1 MSNEISKYYSTF
13 LKIEKDDKTGRPKDR
28 RPLQVPKSNFGITLI
43 ALIITIIVLLILAGV
58 TLNMLMGENGIFGK
72 AKWSKFVTEYRAVE
86 EAEHLYELNNNLEQ
100 KEESNKYAI
109 TNEEVEPEGTL
120 LKTIQY
126 VEKNIE
132 IKLYKI
138 DKEKINISDVKDDYV
153 ININSGKIYKVK
165 GEKYKGNTY
174 HLPEYGINSNGEAE
188 EGEKIDTKT
197 TIYLNI
203 NETKHINDEWR
214 DISGDDLEWKTS
226 DDTVVTVDN
235 DGNIT
240 GVAKGEATVILRHK
254 IIANDNI
261 TEDGNE
267 AENSEKQ
274 EFKIIVADGIP
285 KEFTITMENKE
296 IYEYETATM
305 EVKIDG
311 ISIGTNYIEF
321 SSSDNNI
328 VEINARGEIVGTG
341 VGNAEITAVWKSDK
355 TKTASAKITV
365 KQNNNLAINK
375 TKLNM
380 AITQIV
386 QLNAKYNESNV
397 TKTAK
402 WESEN
407 EDIATVINGKVTAKS
422 LGTTKIKVTSN
433 NQTKY
438 CDIEVKDLVSEIYT
452 IEDLSL
458 LQTQVAAGINFQDKT
473 VKLINNLDFKNNVN
487 YESTESEE
495 YKKYYTNYNS
505 GIYTVDSSWIAIG
518 ASTSKY
524 FKGTFDGQGKT
535 IKNLYINATTAY
547 QGLFGYSNGGTF
559 KNMNFENTNII
570 STKGNVGTVIGYGNN
585 VTITNCNNNGTL
597 ETTAYNIGGI
607 AGAVYNLSIIR
618 NCTNRGTVTGTGYY
632 STTYYYGDVGGVFG
646 VVSSAGEINIE
657 NCTNYSEVNGKYNYV
672 AGISGR
678 YFSKDGKISNCL
690 NEGNITSNKQYTGG
704 ISGNLGINLNNGNL
718 RRNGTISD
726 SVNKGN
732 ITSTGI
738 YTGGITGTVSC
749 SSIMQNTQNYGN
761 VSNTGKDDGNRA
773 CCGGITGNMNPIG
786 TNIIKNSN
794 NYGEVNVDY
803 CYTGG
808 IVGWAQKGEILN
820 CTNEK
825 KVTGKRSGVGGIAGQ
840 IGRSD
845 SSYKVN
851 AEIKNC
857 INKGDVEITGTG
869 VTSSSAGGISGAITQ
884 SSSISYCGNIGNIK
898 TNGYNLSNDKSGRV
912 GRNSWSNGISRYKFG
927 NILL

>member
-1 MSNEISKYYSTF
+1 
-13 LKIEKDDKTGRPKDR
+13 
-28 RPLQVPKSNFGITLI
+28 
-43 ALIITIIVLLILAGV
+43 
-58 TLNMLMGENGIFGK
+58 MLMGENGIFGK

-100 KEESNKYAI
+100 IEKSNKYAI
-109 TNEEVEPEGTL
+109 INEEVEPEGTL
-120 LKTIQY
+120 LETIKY
-126 VEKNIE
+126 IEKNNE

-174 HLPEYGINSNGEAE
+174 HLPEYGINRNGEAE

-240 GVAKGEATVILRHK
+240 GVAKGEATIILRHK

-267 AENSEKQ
+267 GENSEKQ

-285 KEFTITMENKE
+285 KEFTITMEDKE
-296 IYEYETATM
+296 IYEYETAAM

-311 ISIGTNYIEF
+311 ISIGTNYVEF

-422 LGTTKIKVTSN
+422 LGITKIKVISN

-495 YKKYYTNYNS
+495 YKKYYTNYNA
-505 GIYTVDSSWIAIG
+505 GIYTVDSSWTAIG

-559 KNMNFENTNII
+559 INMNFENTNII

-607 AGAVYNLSIIR
+607 AGAVYNSSIIR

-657 NCTNYSEVNGKYNYV
+657 NCTNYSEVKGKYSFV

-690 NEGNITSNKQYTGG
+690 NEGNISSNRQNTGG
-704 ISGNLGINLNNGNL
+704 ISGNIGVYLNSNF

-732 ITSTGI
+732 ITSTGSN
-738 YTGGITGTVSC
+738 TGGITGVVVNN
-749 SSIMQNTQNYGN
+749 SIIQNTQNYGN
-761 VSNTGKDDGNRA
+761 ISNTGKDGENRSL
-773 CCGGITGNMNPIG
+773 CGGIAGNMNPIG
-786 TNIIKNSN
+786 RKTINNSN
-794 NYGEVNVDY
+794 NYGEVSGEYYYV
-803 CYTGG
+803 GG
-808 IVGWAQKGEILN
+808 IIGYAQNGEISN
-820 CTNEK
+820 CINEK
-825 KVTGKRSGVGGIAGQ
+825 KITGKRDYVGGITGGA
-840 IGRSD
+840 GRSD
-845 SSYKVN
+845 SSYKIS
-851 AEIKNC
+851 AEINNC
-857 INKGDVEITGTG
+857 VNRGDVEITGTG
-869 VTSSSAGGISGAITQ
+869 VNSASAGGISGFITQ
-884 SSSISYCGNIGNIK
+884 SSSISYCGNTGDIK
-898 TNGYNLSNDKSGRV
+898 TNGYNLSNDKSGRA
-912 GRNSWSNGISRYKFG
+912 GRNSWLNGESRHKFS